1 MLKQAVQAQSP
12 ARARSAFQPHRLSS
26 SASTFL
32 PCNPR
37 CKTPRNPLNL
47 HHSRSSSS
55 RIVDTRITWTGQ
67 KFACLFLRS
76 AIQSNKMHCKNTY
89 INEPLTCILCTKEVG
104 IIKSSHGKCQRIVS
118 TSQHNHRLFTIHS
131 LFLRQSIK
139 HSLIH
144 QSTTHLPTLS
154 PTHSLTRSLTTI
166 QSPDFIASPTLSLLP
181 ACMHTYIITHPNKSR
196 CLIPT

>member
-1 MLKQAVQAQSP
+1 MHLLSYHAIHDAKNP
-12 ARARSAFQPHRLSS
+12 AILSICIIIGRPRRKS
-26 SASTFL
+26 STRGSSGLGKSLLACSSVLQYNAIKCTA
-32 PCNPR
+32 
-37 CKTPRNPLNL
+37 KTPTL
-47 HHSRSSSS
+47 
-55 RIVDTRITWTGQ
+55 I
-67 KFACLFLRS
+67 K
-76 AIQSNKMHCKNTY
+76 
-89 INEPLTCILCTKEVG
+89 PLTCVLCTKEVG
-104 IIKSSHGKCQRIVS
+104 IIEPSHGKCQRIVS